1 MNKEK
6 AYEIGRRLLERVRL
20 LEKAE
25 SYPSQLSGGQQQRVA
40 IAKSLAMNPH
50 VMLFDEPTS
59 VLAPKMI
66 KEGPGVM
73 FDLTKEGVT
82 MLDVSHEM
90 DFAKAAAHRVVFM
103 DNGEIVEE
111 GFLEKTFNNP
121 EM

>member
-1 MNKEK
+1 MNKEE
-6 AYEIGRRLLERVRL
+6 AYEMGRRLLERVGL

-82 MLDVSHEM
+82 MLDVSHKM
-90 DFAKAAAHRVVFM
+90 DFTKAAAHRVVFM

>member
-1 MNKEK
+1 
-6 AYEIGRRLLERVRL
+6 
-20 LEKAE
+20 
-25 SYPSQLSGGQQQRVA
+25 
-40 IAKSLAMNPH
+40 MNPH

-90 DFAKAAAHRVVFM
+90 DFAKAAAQRVVFM

-111 GFLEKTFNNP
+111 GFPEKIFNNP